1 MSQSKYAI
9 AQINIPIE
17 LLPNGEWTSYND
29 RISIQIIRTN
39 ELPPIST
46 IDGEKLQETIQ
57 EILGTA
63 DTPTTKIPFSF
74 SVDSESPFLVKT
86 APIEEE
92 TIPSP
97 PMKTPQPVEYIDR
110 EELLART
117 RRPPS
122 KNTSFKHAPY
132 KSHNKTKHNRW
143 GSR

>member
-17 LLPNGEWTSYND
+17 LLPNGEWTNYND

-46 IDGEKLQETIQ
+46 IDGEKLQETIR
-57 EILGTA
+57 EILGSTN
-63 DTPTTKIPFSF
+63 TPTTKIPFSF
-74 SVDSESPFLVKT
+74 SVDSESPLLVKH
-86 APIEEE
+86 APIED

-97 PMKTPQPVEYIDR
+97 PPQTPPPVEYIDR
-110 EELLART
+110 EALLARQ

-143 GSR
+143 SNSR